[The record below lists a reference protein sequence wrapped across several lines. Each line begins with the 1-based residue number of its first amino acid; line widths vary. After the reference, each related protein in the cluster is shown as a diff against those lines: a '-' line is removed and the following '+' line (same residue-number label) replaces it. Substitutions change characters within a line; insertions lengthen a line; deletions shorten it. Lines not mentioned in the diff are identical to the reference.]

1 MGQGKN
7 FPEQLFQ
14 LSICLIRALP
24 LCWSTDRHIT
34 DPFPCAGVSAEH
46 STPLS
51 TPVMYWQNPECSI
64 EGSNKA
70 DTKIYGTLKT
80 GWGWNCHNSSRGFK
94 ITFKIDSNRAELEK
108 YFSHKLRVVKT
119 KSWYIKIPWNKQWL
133 TTMLILLQ
141 QASLLR
147 GLGSLNQS
155 GCGCLI
161 TSVFI
166 PP

>member
-1 MGQGKN
+1 MDSWNLPADKNTNLDKIQCFQRSAFYHWNVKYVLFKQRNWMPTWGRGKN

-64 EGSNKA
+64 ERSNKA

-108 YFSHKLRVVKT
+108 YFSHKLHVVKT
-119 KSWYIKIPWNKQWL
+119 KSW
-133 TTMLILLQ
+133 
-141 QASLLR
+141 
-147 GLGSLNQS
+147 
-155 GCGCLI
+155 
-161 TSVFI
+161 
-166 PP
+166 